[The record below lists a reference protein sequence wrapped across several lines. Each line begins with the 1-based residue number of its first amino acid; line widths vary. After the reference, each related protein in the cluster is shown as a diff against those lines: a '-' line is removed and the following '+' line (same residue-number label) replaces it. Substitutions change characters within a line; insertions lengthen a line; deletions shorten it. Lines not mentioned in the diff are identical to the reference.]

1 MRTVDNLLALE
12 EISTLL
18 QYLYLDE
25 SHYIT
30 VDNGLAK
37 LELRM
42 TENFSVHAKNLNF
55 PDLPDLNYNDM
66 MNIPNM
72 LGIIEQLKGSPATE
86 YKSQFNSRWEEI
98 CTITNANVGQNKFN
112 QLTIPTARRGV

>member
-12 EISTLL
+12 EIPTLL

-30 VDNGLAK
+30 IDNGLAK

-72 LGIIEQLKGSPATE
+72 LGIIEQLKESPAIE
-86 YKSQFNSRWEEI
+86 YKSQFTSRWEEI

-112 QLTIPTARRGV
+112 QATIPTARRGV

>member
-12 EISTLL
+12 EIPTLL

-55 PDLPDLNYNDM
+55 PDLPDLNYDDM

-72 LGIIEQLKGSPATE
+72 LGIIEQLKESPAVE

-98 CTITNANVGQNKFN
+98 NTITNANVGQNKFN
-112 QLTIPTARRGV
+112 RATIPTARRGV

>member
-1 MRTVDNLLALE
+1 MRTIDNLLALE
-12 EISTLL
+12 EIPTLL

-42 TENFSVHAKNLNF
+42 TESFSVHAKNLNF
-55 PDLPDLNYNDM
+55 PDLPDLNYDDM

-72 LGIIEQLKGSPATE
+72 LGIIEQLKESPAVE

-98 CTITNANVGQNKFN
+98 STITNANVGQSKFN
-112 QLTIPTARRGV
+112 QATIPTARRGV

>member
-12 EISTLL
+12 EIPTLL

-42 TENFSVHAKNLNF
+42 TDNFSIHAKNLNF
-55 PDLPDLNYNDM
+55 PDLPDLNYDDM

-72 LGIIEQLKGSPATE
+72 LGIIEQLKEFPAIE

-112 QLTIPTARRGV
+112 RSTIPTARRGV